1 MPVILPDTFEGTGDR
16 THRDPERSLQ
26 RVVWLMPNAFFV
38 ITGRSRLRWADQ
50 GLHGQL
56 DRTGRAAWPGLA
68 HLARLAGDF
77 PTALTAAE
85 TLGRPGRHHRA
96 LGDVHWVQGDMNRAA
111 TAYEAARND
120 AELHGVAGERA
131 TSQAQ
136 RAFVL
141 AFTDPDRTDDKIHL
155 AQQLLTKLRGTAEP
169 TCW

>member
-1 MPVILPDTFEGTGDR
+1 MPVILPDAFEGTGDR

-26 RVVWLMPNAFFV
+26 RVVWLMPNAFVV

-111 TAYEAARND
+111 TAYEAPATMLSST
-120 AELHGVAGERA
+120 ASRA
-131 TSQAQ
+131 NGPPPRPSAPSSSPSPTP
-136 RAFVL
+136 
-141 AFTDPDRTDDKIHL
+141 TGPT
-155 AQQLLTKLRGTAEP
+155 TKSASP
-169 TCW
+169 SNC

>member
-16 THRDPERSLQ
+16 THRAPERSLQ

-56 DRTGRAAWPGLA
+56 DRTGRAARPGPPGPTRR
-68 HLARLAGDF
+68 RL
-77 PTALTAAE
+77 PHRLTAAE

-96 LGDVHWVQGDMNRAA
+96 LGDAHWAQGDMNRAA
-111 TAYEAARND
+111 TAYEATRNE
-120 AELHGVAGERA
+120 AEHHGVAGERA

-141 AFTDPDRTDDKIHL
+141 AFTDPDRADDEIHL
-155 AQQLLTKLRGTAEP
+155 AQQLLTKLRRTAEP
-169 TCW
+169 TC